1 VNEPSISRDHPAET
15 RNQVAAIAS
24 NITRGRDVLAALA
37 AAWSSSL
44 DLAAADDQPLHAPT
58 VPRTDRQQTTSVAQ

>member
-1 VNEPSISRDHPAET
+1 MSSGHHGESQ
-15 RNQVAAIAS
+15 NQFAAITT

-44 DLAAADDQPLHAPT
+44 DLNAASEENPLLHTPSD
-58 VPRTDRQQTTSVAQ
+58 PRPESDNTTRASQ